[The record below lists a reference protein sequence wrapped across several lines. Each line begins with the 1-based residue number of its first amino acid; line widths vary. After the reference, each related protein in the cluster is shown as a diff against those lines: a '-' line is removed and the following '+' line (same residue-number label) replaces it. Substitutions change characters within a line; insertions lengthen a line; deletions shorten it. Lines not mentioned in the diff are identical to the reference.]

1 MGDNPTTRELVHLLV
16 EVYANCLHTENGCHY
31 LRIVDQ
37 LRGWM
42 TDWEFIASFEA
53 DNVHEHLRYIL
64 EILQNETDAQRV
76 LGMIMLMTAMTASR
90 AQQVSVG
97 RKLPN
102 THDEYVETLTDML
115 TGVLLGSN

>member
-1 MGDNPTTRELVHLLV
+1 
-16 EVYANCLHTENGCHY
+16 
-31 LRIVDQ
+31 
-37 LRGWM
+37 M
-42 TDWEFIASFEA
+42 TDWEFIASFED

-64 EILQNETDAQRV
+64 EILQKETDAQRV
-76 LGMIMLMTAMTASR
+76 LAMIMLMTAMTASR

-115 TGVLLGSN
+115 TGVLLGSSK